1 MLTDESTKIG
11 VPPSEIE
18 APGMGA
24 LPYILLPL
32 AGPEEFDLD
41 VGKLLLSRFSRSFIV
56 QDQEKLPDALQ
67 FLPPTKTRE
76 QDSALRLM
84 HVETLL
90 LLCHTRWGRDF
101 LREHGVYEIIRAAHM
116 VEKEDKVGNTGYLS
130 SFLLT
135 FALQISEHI
144 ERLVNLL
151 HGDEPS
157 YDIDTDL
164 DVAAAANAATVTTSV
179 DAPAVKQQDPE
190 SDDED
195 SRIEEV

>member
-1 MLTDESTKIG
+1 MLTDESTKVS
-11 VPPSEIE
+11 VPPSGIE
-18 APGMGA
+18 APGMGV

-41 VGKLLLSRFSRSFIV
+41 
-56 QDQEKLPDALQ
+56 DQEKLPDALQ
-67 FLPPTKTRE
+67 FLPPTKARE

-101 LREHGVYEIIRAAHM
+101 LREHGVYEIIRATHM
-116 VEKEDKVGNTGYLS
+116 VEKEDK
-130 SFLLT
+130 
-135 FALQISEHI
+135 ISEHI

-179 DAPAVKQQDPE
+179 DASAVKQQDPE